1 MEQIMNQ
8 TDVKVSFYLKKSEA
22 DARGNCPVM
31 ARLIVGKHSETAF
44 SVKFRVP
51 QSLWSSGRACG
62 KSVAARDINNR
73 LDEIRAAALGI
84 YAEQSAIREDV
95 TAEDVKH
102 QLLGM
107 ASEQET
113 LLSYFRLFIRN
124 FEKRVGINRT
134 EKTLRAYRNSYNHL
148 VRFLQMQYKLSDIP
162 FAALDRSF
170 IEKYDLY
177 LRTECCL
184 ASGTIVNLTVQLK
197 TIVGE
202 AIADGIITVFPFVGY
217 EPVHPKPEQKY
228 LTSEE
233 LNRIMTTPLHD
244 QILYHV
250 RDIFL
255 FSCYT
260 GIPYSDMCLLTNVN
274 MHCHLIVSRKDQTN
288 KKKLSPLTNH
298 KNTKN
303 GVIKGGFDRVNLFRQ
318 AEQGFDKLFSYN
330 RQLSE
335 SFEYSNTM
343 KNGSIDDKL
352 RMQEQELKE
361 PKYYFTGEKK
371 KDVFQSS
378 EKENNISCNLDNKAD
393 EKHSYSHQNNGSGDS
408 LLSIISLGKGNNY
421 DAASEEELQTQKRKK
436 KKGIRR

>member
-233 LNRIMTTPLHD
+233 LNRIMNRYLKRIAEICGIGRKLVFHAARHTYATEITLSHGVPLETVSKMLGHSRIETTQH
-244 QILYHV
+244 YAKV
-250 RDIFL
+250 
-255 FSCYT
+255 T
-260 GIPYSDMCLLTNVN
+260 
-274 MHCHLIVSRKDQTN
+274 
-288 KKKLSPLTNH
+288 
-298 KNTKN
+298 
-303 GVIKGGFDRVNLFRQ
+303 
-318 AEQGFDKLFSYN
+318 
-330 RQLSE
+330 
-335 SFEYSNTM
+335 
-343 KNGSIDDKL
+343 
-352 RMQEQELKE
+352 
-361 PKYYFTGEKK
+361 
-371 KDVFQSS
+371 
-378 EKENNISCNLDNKAD
+378 DNKIDTDTKALD
-393 EKHSYSHQNNGSGDS
+393 K
-408 LLSIISLGKGNNY
+408 IIVERFSVV
-421 DAASEEELQTQKRKK
+421 
-436 KKGIRR
+436 I

>member
-8 TDVKVSFYLKKSEA
+8 TDVKVSFYLKKNEA

-250 RDIFL
+250 RDMFL

-260 GIPYSDMCLLTNVN
+260 GIPYSDMCLLTNEN
-274 MHCHLIVSRKDQTN
+274 LSLAEDGTWWIRSSRKKTGVDFEIPLMELPFHIIE
-288 KKKLSPLTNH
+288 KYRDMAPEGKLLPM
-298 KNTKN
+298 
-303 GVIKGGFDRVNLFRQ
+303 
-318 AEQGFDKLFSYN
+318 
-330 RQLSE
+330 
-335 SFEYSNTM
+335 YSNSSLNRYL
-343 KNGSIDDKL
+343 KRIAEICGIGRKL
-352 RMQEQELKE
+352 
-361 PKYYFTGEKK
+361 
-371 KDVFQSS
+371 VFHAARHTYATEITLSHGVPLETVSKMLGHSRIETTQHYA
-378 EKENNISCNLDNKAD
+378 KVTDNKIDTDTKALD
-393 EKHSYSHQNNGSGDS
+393 K
-408 LLSIISLGKGNNY
+408 IIAERFSVV
-421 DAASEEELQTQKRKK
+421 
-436 KKGIRR
+436 I